1 MGLQGRFGDWKF
13 RLQSASSGS
22 SLELQRKSV
31 LRLFE
36 GQNEPHFRPS
46 SEPGDL
52 RVESARWDEVFED
65 DVAGRPAPCHHH
77 RLQSLLAARVEDV
90 GPAKSREA
98 FEPRRVGPVV
108 GHSPSLL
115 RPRHEHAVLGGQG
128 RREHPLLR
136 GDGLLALPALAVLL
150 HRVSARTGCAD
161 ASLLGSL
168 HAAEEGVRRESMRSG
183 SDHEADQQRRC
194 GAAPLHRPS
203 QVRGLSARC
212 VSAHVCRHSCSLER
226 GMALREEQLPYTD
239 GTNGRLG

>member
-1 MGLQGRFGDWKF
+1 M
-13 RLQSASSGS
+13 
-22 SLELQRKSV
+22 
-31 LRLFE
+31 
-36 GQNEPHFRPS
+36 
-46 SEPGDL
+46 
-52 RVESARWDEVFED
+52 ESAQWNEVFED
-65 DVAGRPAPCHHH
+65 DVGGRASSHHHH

-203 QVRGLSARC
+203 QVRGLSAGC